1 MKTVLKN
8 YEEFITY
15 EQYLKEQ
22 KEEGKLLEEYKE
34 YEDIIDGKNLNFE
47 QQQSAE
53 SLNLKKK

>member
-1 MKTVLKN
+1 MKTILKN

-53 SLNLKKK
+53 SLNFKKK

>member
-53 SLNLKKK
+53 SLNFKKK

>member
-1 MKTVLKN
+1 MKTILKN

-15 EQYLKEQ
+15 EQFLKEQ

-53 SLNLKKK
+53 SLNFKKK

>member
-1 MKTVLKN
+1 MKTILKN

-47 QQQSAE
+47 QQQSVE
-53 SLNLKKK
+53 SLNFKKK

>member
-47 QQQSAE
+47 
-53 SLNLKKK
+53 